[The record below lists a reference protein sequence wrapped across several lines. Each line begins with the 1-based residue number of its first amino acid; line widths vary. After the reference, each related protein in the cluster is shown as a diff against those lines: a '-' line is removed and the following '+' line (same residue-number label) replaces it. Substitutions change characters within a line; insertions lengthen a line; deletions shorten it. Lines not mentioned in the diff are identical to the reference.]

1 MTESEAYTITQHD
14 VTNNKVTHRTI
25 QPLPAPQ
32 RLSKPSLS
40 LPSLS
45 EIKERAEELIT
56 DLSESK
62 EAYVNLSLD
71 EYYKPEKEAE
81 AEVLRLQG
89 ELGEAQDKLSE
100 LKRRGTPLSGYTNH
114 IVASEQEVNSIA
126 NILLH
131 RLTEDAAKRTFRVSA
146 NRLSPDTRKDLELQ
160 FRDVLG
166 RYVSSMYAH
175 THRRNNPTSEQL
187 TGRADELIADLRILV
202 EELLSK

>member
-1 MTESEAYTITQHD
+1 MTTEQEAYTITQHD
-14 VTNNKVTHRTI
+14 VTNNTVTHRTI

-32 RLSKPSLS
+32 RLSKPSL
-40 LPSLS
+40 PSLS
-45 EIKERAEELIT
+45 ELKERAEDLIT

-89 ELGEAQDKLSE
+89 ELGEAQSKLAE
-100 LKRRGTPLSGYTNH
+100 LKRRGTPLSGYASH
-114 IVASEQEVNSIA
+114 ICSSEREVNSIA
-126 NILLH
+126 NNLFH

-146 NRLSPDTRKDLELQ
+146 NRLSPDTRKDIELQ

-166 RYVSSMYAH
+166 RYVSPMYAH
-175 THRRNNPTSEQL
+175 THRRNNLTSEQL
-187 TGRADELIADLRILV
+187 TGRADELIKDLHVLIEQALA
-202 EELLSK
+202 K